1 MNPKELE
8 ALLAMGETECLAFLG
23 VSDLT
28 SVIQTVCAFLNQ
40 KGGQVLLGTDA
51 GGPAPD
57 ISVDANYLNHL
68 KQKLTEEIS
77 PTALWTLEEES
88 IQGKTILVLNVPEGQ
103 DKPYVTSGAIYLRR
117 KARTQPATRDE
128 LTNLIRHQTG
138 SPTRWERELVS
149 GATLDDLDIGLL
161 KETIERAISAQRW
174 QSDAGDVEGF
184 LYRLGLSSE
193 GNLTQAAILLYG
205 KQPARLLPQA
215 RVRFLVL
222 PEGKT
227 GSRYEVDQTFE
238 ACLLRMASEIPAAL
252 APYTMVESRF
262 PSERWQRED
271 HMRHP
276 MTALREGIMNALV
289 HRDYRHPGNITLT
302 ISPGSLVIANPGR
315 LPQGLTPSDLKRD
328 HLSCP
333 QNPDIAHIC
342 FLHGLIEK
350 VGRGTQR
357 ILEDCQRAHLPEPKW
372 QSKGLE
378 TTLTFPSR
386 SALQAYLPLTEL
398 NERQARMI
406 EALRENPK
414 LRPTDVT
421 ALFAG
426 KVTDRTLRTDLETL
440 VDGGWVGRQGKGR
453 SIFYVPGPEMNKE

>member
-8 ALLAMGETECLAFLG
+8 TLLAKGETERLAFLC
-23 VSDLT
+23 VPDLPGI
-28 SVIQTVCAFLNQ
+28 IQTVCAFLNQ
-40 KGGQVLLGTDA
+40 KGGQVLVGVDT
-51 GGPAPD
+51 GGPTPAMP
-57 ISVDANYLNHL
+57 VDDNYLNHL

-77 PTALWTLEEES
+77 PAALWTLEEES
-88 IQGKTILVLNVPEGQ
+88 VQGKTFLALNVPEGQ
-103 DKPYVTSGAIYLRR
+103 NKPYVTGGAIYLRR

-128 LTNLIRHQTG
+128 LTSLIRHQTG

-149 GATLDDLDIGLL
+149 GATLDDLDIDLL

-174 QSDAGDVEGF
+174 QSNAGDVEEF

-205 KQPARLLPQA
+205 KQPTRILPQA

-238 ACLLRMASEIPAAL
+238 TCLLRMAREIPAAL
-252 APYTMVESRF
+252 TPYTLVESQF
-262 PSERWQRED
+262 PSDSWQRED
-271 HMRHP
+271 HVRYP

-302 ISPGSLVIANPGR
+302 ISLGSLVIANPGS
-315 LPQGLTPSDLKRD
+315 LPEGLKPSDLKRD

-357 ILEDCQRAHLPEPKW
+357 ILEDCRRAGLREPKW
-372 QSKGLE
+372 QSKGFE

-386 SALQAYLPLTEL
+386 SASEAYLPLTEL
-398 NERQARMI
+398 NERQVRMI
-406 EALRENPK
+406 EALRENPILK
-414 LRPTDVT
+414 PADVV

-426 KVTDRTLRTDLETL
+426 KVTDRTLRTDLEAL
-440 VDGGWVGRQGKGR
+440 VDGGWMGRQGKGR
-453 SIFYVPGPEMNKE
+453 SVSYVPGPEMEK